1 MENVKATRQYHLAAV
16 GSAEPR
22 NEALHSGRL
31 PGDDVQQEALELLVG
46 HVAVEEVGQ
55 GSEGI
60 THEAEHGHVP
70 ERLPGGEAA
79 TEEELAEEGEGG
91 ALDQAVA
98 EQQDTGGVGQGS
110 HSLGGWLGPEYKVL
124 GGRVMGGGQEGRGRG
139 GLWDARRTS
148 NCSSVSRVNSY
159 SSSAESMSGFTKL
172 LAALRCCRVSRRLL
186 PPPRPP
192 APRPDPPL
200 SLSGGMSRPA
210 AVREYSAVLFTAGYT
225 TRCWHLRLS
234 LPHSPPLLPW

>member
-1 MENVKATRQYHLAAV
+1 MELGGEWIHSKITWRPLGVRSLETRRYT
-16 GSAEPR
+16 
-22 NEALHSGRL
+22 
-31 PGDDVQQEALELLVG
+31 PGDCLAIMSSRKRRRTSWQPCGRRERAGRGWRRWRPALGGSGTAGHGRRGAGLALSGWLAGSGVQG
-46 HVAVEEVGQ
+46 
-55 GSEGI
+55 
-60 THEAEHGHVP
+60 
-70 ERLPGGEAA
+70 PGG
-79 TEEELAEEGEGG
+79 EEGEGRRG
-91 ALDQAVA
+91 R
-98 EQQDTGGVGQGS
+98 G
-110 HSLGGWLGPEYKVL
+110 
-124 GGRVMGGGQEGRGRG
+124 GGREGRGRG

-200 SLSGGMSRPA
+200 SLRGGMSRPA
-210 AVREYSAVLFTAGYT
+210 AVREYSAVLFTAWYT
-225 TRCWHLRLS
+225 TMCRHLILS